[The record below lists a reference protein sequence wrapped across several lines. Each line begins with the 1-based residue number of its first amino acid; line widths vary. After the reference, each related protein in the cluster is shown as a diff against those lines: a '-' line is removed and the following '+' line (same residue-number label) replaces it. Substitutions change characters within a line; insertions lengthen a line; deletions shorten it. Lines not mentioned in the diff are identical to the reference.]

1 MFLCATGHA
10 RVCCVGVVQLT
21 APTGVKSYIMKS
33 AALLTLIALGLVG
46 CTTTTE
52 TMHTTR
58 MESRS
63 GATPIDQNRAIAKRT
78 YTHDDIQK
86 TGRSGNVGEALSTL
100 DPSVYVSG
108 GR

>member
-1 MFLCATGHA
+1 
-10 RVCCVGVVQLT
+10 
-21 APTGVKSYIMKS
+21 MKS
-33 AALLTLIALGLVG
+33 AALLSLAAAVALVG

-52 TMHTTR
+52 TTRTTTTASAATAD
-58 MESRS
+58 SRA
-63 GATPIDQNRAIAKRT
+63 GATPIDQNRSINKRT

-86 TGRSGNVGEALSTL
+86 TGRSGEIGDALQTL